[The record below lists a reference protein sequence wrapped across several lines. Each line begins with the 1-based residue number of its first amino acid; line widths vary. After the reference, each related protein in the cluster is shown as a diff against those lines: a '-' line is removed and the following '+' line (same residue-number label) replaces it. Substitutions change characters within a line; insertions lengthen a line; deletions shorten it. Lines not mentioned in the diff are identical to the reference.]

1 MATKLNLKR
10 IRALQTDARENIE
23 SYLDPETPK
32 ALEQY
37 TAKMKA
43 VLLRDPK
50 LLESLPEYL
59 PVALFGRVKF
69 PAAAQAKW
77 QQWLNTG
84 TAPSWDEFKTSAAF
98 NNADVELVKA
108 IRAYSEPMLIESCAV
123 LFLMAHGD
131 KLNTNGGGRSAGQHR
146 PDADDGQADMD
157 DLAPEDDFSSDNYSN
172 ESYDSDGYSN
182 DDNNDDNGFND
193 GVDSDEP
200 GYDNQY
206 DDIRFNREKPE

>member
-43 VLLRDPK
+43 VLLRDPQ

-59 PVALFGRVKF
+59 PVALYGRVKF
-69 PAAAQAKW
+69 VPAAKVKW
-77 QQWLNTG
+77 QQWLSTG
-84 TAPSWDEFKTSAAF
+84 TAPGWDEFKTSAAF
-98 NNADVELVKA
+98 NNADIELVKA
-108 IRAYSEPMLIESCAV
+108 IRAFSEPLLIESCAV
-123 LFLMAHGD
+123 LFLMEHGD
-131 KLNTNGGGRSAGQHR
+131 AGVSSAGISR
-146 PDADDGQADMD
+146 TTDPVADDTDDNSSGQSD
-157 DLAPEDDFSSDNYSN
+157 DDFTDNSYGSDD
-172 ESYDSDGYSN
+172 YD
-182 DDNNDDNGFND
+182 DDD
-193 GVDSDEP
+193 DSDEP

>member
-1 MATKLNLKR
+1 MAAKLNLKR

-43 VLLRDPK
+43 VLLRDPQ

-59 PVALFGRVKF
+59 PVALYGRVKF
-69 PAAAQAKW
+69 VPAAKAKW
-77 QQWLNTG
+77 QQWLSTG
-84 TAPSWDEFKTSAAF
+84 TAPDWDEFKTSAAF
-98 NNADVELVKA
+98 NNADIELVKA
-108 IRAYSEPMLIESCAV
+108 IRAFSEPLLIESCAV
-123 LFLMAHGD
+123 LFLMEHGD
-131 KLNTNGGGRSAGQHR
+131 AVAGSAGGNQAAETGAN
-146 PDADDGQADMD
+146 DTYDNDSEQSDDDFADD
-157 DLAPEDDFSSDNYSN
+157 
-172 ESYDSDGYSN
+172 SYGN
-182 DDNNDDNGFND
+182 DDYDED
-193 GVDSDEP
+193 DSDEP

>member
-1 MATKLNLKR
+1 MPAKLNLAR

-43 VLLRDPK
+43 VLLRDPQ

-59 PVALFGRVKF
+59 PVALYGRVKF
-69 PAAAQAKW
+69 VPTAKAKW
-77 QQWLNTG
+77 QHWLSTG
-84 TAPSWDEFKTSAAF
+84 MAPEWDEFKTSAAF
-98 NNADVELVKA
+98 NNADIELVKA
-108 IRAYSEPMLIESCAV
+108 IRAFSEPLLIESCAV
-123 LFLMAHGD
+123 LFLMEHGD
-131 KLNTNGGGRSAGQHR
+131 AINKSNPPGQGPVSVDDDENEQSA
-146 PDADDGQADMD
+146 
-157 DLAPEDDFSSDNYSN
+157 EDDFSADGYDSGSDDYDGDNY
-172 ESYDSDGYSN
+172 N
-182 DDNNDDNGFND
+182 DDE
-193 GVDSDEP
+193 SDEP

>member
-1 MATKLNLKR
+1 MAAKLNLKR

-32 ALEQY
+32 ALEHY

-69 PAAAQAKW
+69 PATAQANW
-77 QQWLNTG
+77 QQWLSTG
-84 TAPSWDEFKTSAAF
+84 TAPNWDEFKTSAAF

-123 LFLMAHGD
+123 LFW
-131 KLNTNGGGRSAGQHR
+131 
-146 PDADDGQADMD
+146 
-157 DLAPEDDFSSDNYSN
+157 
-172 ESYDSDGYSN
+172 
-182 DDNNDDNGFND
+182 
-193 GVDSDEP
+193 
-200 GYDNQY
+200 
-206 DDIRFNREKPE
+206 

>member
-1 MATKLNLKR
+1 MAAKLNLKR

-32 ALEQY
+32 ALEHY
-37 TAKMKA
+37 TAKMKT

-59 PVALFGRVKF
+59 PVALYGRVKF
-69 PAAAQAKW
+69 VPAAKVKW
-77 QQWLNTG
+77 QQWLSTG

-98 NNADVELVKA
+98 NNADLELVKA
-108 IRAYSEPMLIESCAV
+108 IRAYSEPLLIESCAV
-123 LFLMAHGD
+123 LFLMEHGETSSKAGKD
-131 KLNTNGGGRSAGQHR
+131 YSAS
-146 PDADDGQADMD
+146 ADDVGEQRD
-157 DLAPEDDFSSDNYSN
+157 DDEFGSGSDDYNSDNYSN
-172 ESYDSDGYSN
+172 
-182 DDNNDDNGFND
+182 DDDDP
-193 GVDSDEP
+193 DEP

>member
-1 MATKLNLKR
+1 MAAKLNLNR

-43 VLLRDPK
+43 VLLLDPQ

-59 PVALFGRVKF
+59 PVALYGRVKF
-69 PAAAQAKW
+69 VPAAKAKW
-77 QQWLNTG
+77 QQWLSTG
-84 TAPSWDEFKTSAAF
+84 MAPDWDEFKTSAAF
-98 NNADVELVKA
+98 NNADIELVKA
-108 IRAYSEPMLIESCAV
+108 IRAFSEPLLIESCAV
-123 LFLMAHGD
+123 LFLMEHGD
-131 KLNTNGGGRSAGQHR
+131 SISNSKPDQGTATDGG
-146 PDADDGQADMD
+146 DADQQPD
-157 DLAPEDDFSSDNYSN
+157 DDDFNAGNDSYGSDD
-172 ESYDSDGYSN
+172 YDGDN
-182 DDNNDDNGFND
+182 DHNDE
-193 GVDSDEP
+193 SDEP

>member
-1 MATKLNLKR
+1 MAAKLNISR
-10 IRALQTDARENIE
+10 IRALQTDATENIE
-23 SYLDPETPK
+23 SYLDPETPR

-37 TAKMKA
+37 TAKMKT

-69 PAAAQAKW
+69 PPAAQAKW
-77 QQWLNTG
+77 QQWLATG
-84 TAPSWDEFKTSAAF
+84 AAPGWDEFKVSAAF
-98 NNADVELVKA
+98 NNADLELVKT
-108 IRAYSEPMLIESCAV
+108 IRAYSEPVLIEACAV
-123 LFLMAHGD
+123 VYLMTHGD
-131 KLNTNGGGRSAGQHR
+131 NIASNTHTPRRSAKTDHG
-146 PDADDGQADMD
+146 PDADDMD
-157 DLAPEDDFSSDNYSN
+157 DFAPEDDFSSDDYST
-172 ESYDSDGYSN
+172 ERYDSDGYSN
-182 DDNNDDNGFND
+182 GDPDDSFDD